1 MLDQRK
7 ANHQLFTYLQ
17 RRGRIATTE
26 GTTMIP
32 PNRMFKTIPEEM
44 LELLHESP
52 FPLTIKDI
60 SNYLGLNPK
69 SISKAMTK
77 MMGTDVAPKYITKIK
92 KGRTPYYSC
101 DIAGTTVSGLYSV
114 IRNDFSL
121 KRDREN
127 RGSFTVERVPFKGQ
141 LLFEHSVLLSFIIT
155 PDGMFKEIMTPLPFE
170 VEVKTA
176 SEQIPE
182 E

>member
-7 ANHQLFTYLQ
+7 AKHQLFTYLQ

-32 PNRMFKTIPEEM
+32 PSRMFKTIPEEM
-44 LELLHESP
+44 IELLQESP

-60 SNYLGLNPK
+60 ANYLGLNPK

-77 MMGTDVAPKYITKIK
+77 MMRTDIAPKYITKTK
-92 KGRTPYYSC
+92 KGKTPYYSC
-101 DIAGTTVSGLYSV
+101 EIGGTTVSGLYSV

-127 RGSFTVERVPFKGQ
+127 IDSFTVERVPFKGK
-141 LLFEHSVLLSFIIT
+141 LLFEQPVLLSFIIT

-170 VEVKTA
+170 IEVKPA
-176 SEQIPE
+176 NEIPSE
-182 E
+182 